1 MIKDTMSFLTK
12 LFNYVLLASAKYNID
27 ESHGLSHSMNVLQ
40 FATEIY
46 KSELPKYSYLA
57 DHERIIYAAAV
68 LHDMCDKK
76 YMNELVGILEI
87 EDFLRP
93 EMEPFEIN
101 TTKKIISTMSYSTV
115 KKNGFPNLGIYQN
128 AYNIVREADLLAA
141 YDFDRTMIYQIKRNN
156 NNLEEAFEN
165 SQQLFENRVLKH
177 IDDNLITS
185 DYGITKAVLLQFQAT
200 KRIVAWKNLINKKL
214 M

>member
-1 MIKDTMSFLTK
+1 MSFLTK

-40 FATEIY
+40 FASELY
-46 KSELPKYSYLA
+46 QNELPKHSHLE
-57 DHERIIYAAAV
+57 DHERIIYASAV

-76 YMNELVGILEI
+76 YMNEIVGLLEI

-93 EMEPFEIN
+93 ELEPFEIGAV
-101 TTKKIISTMSYSTV
+101 KQIISTMSYSTV

-141 YDFDRTMIYQIKRNN
+141 YDFDRTMIYQMKRNN
-156 NNLEEAFEN
+156 NNIEEAFKN
-165 SQQLFENRVLKH
+165 SNELFENRVLKH

-185 DYGITKAVLLQFQAT
+185 NYGIKKALLLQFQGT
-200 KRIVAWKNLINKKL
+200 KRIVAWKKLLNK
-214 M
+214 

>member
-1 MIKDTMSFLTK
+1 MSFLTK

-27 ESHGLSHSMNVLQ
+27 ESHGISHSMNVLH
-40 FATEIY
+40 FAREIY
-46 KSELPKYSYLA
+46 ESELPKFPYLQQ
-57 DHERIIYAAAV
+57 HERIIYASAI

-76 YMNELVGILEI
+76 YMNEIVGLLEI

-93 EMEPFEIN
+93 ELEPYEIN

-115 KKNGFPNLGIYQN
+115 KKNGFPNLGIYQR

-156 NNLEEAFEN
+156 NNMEEAFIN
-165 SQQLFENRVLKH
+165 SSQLFENRVLKH
-177 IDDNLITS
+177 MDDNLITTN
-185 DYGITKAVLLQFQAT
+185 YGITKAVLLQFQAT
-200 KRIVAWKNLINKKL
+200 KRMVAWKNLINKKFV
-214 M
+214 

>member
-1 MIKDTMSFLTK
+1 MSFLTK

-40 FATEIY
+40 FASELY
-46 KSELPKYSYLA
+46 QNELPKHSHLE
-57 DHERIIYAAAV
+57 DHERIIYASAV

-76 YMNELVGILEI
+76 YMNEIVGLLEI

-93 EMEPFEIN
+93 ELEPFEIGAV
-101 TTKKIISTMSYSTV
+101 KQIISTMSYSTV

-141 YDFDRTMIYQIKRNN
+141 YDFDRTMIYQMKRNN
-156 NNLEEAFEN
+156 NNIEEAFKN
-165 SQQLFENRVLKH
+165 SNELFENRVLKH

-185 DYGITKAVLLQFQAT
+185 NYGIKKALLLQFQAT
-200 KRIVAWKNLINKKL
+200 KRIVAWKKLLNK
-214 M
+214 

>member
-1 MIKDTMSFLTK
+1 MSFLTK
-12 LFNYVLLASAKYNID
+12 LFNYVLLASAKNNID

-46 KSELPKYSYLA
+46 KSELPKHSHLA
-57 DHERIIYAAAV
+57 GHERIIYASAV

-76 YMNELVGILEI
+76 YMNEILGLLEI

-93 EMEPFEIN
+93 ELEPFEIS

-115 KKNGFPNLGIYQN
+115 KKNGFPDLGIYQN

-141 YDFDRTMIYQIKRNN
+141 YDFDRTMIYQMKRNN

-200 KRIVAWKNLINKKL
+200 KRIVAWKNLLNKKL
-214 M
+214 L

>member
-1 MIKDTMSFLTK
+1 MIKNTMSFLTK

-40 FATEIY
+40 FASELY
-46 KSELPKYSYLA
+46 QNELPKHSHLE
-57 DHERIIYAAAV
+57 DHERIIYTSAV

-76 YMNELVGILEI
+76 YMNEIVGLLEI

-93 EMEPFEIN
+93 ELEPFEIGAV
-101 TTKKIISTMSYSTV
+101 KHIISTMSYSTV

-141 YDFDRTMIYQIKRNN
+141 YDFDRTMIYQMKRNN
-156 NNLEEAFEN
+156 NNIEEAFKN
-165 SQQLFENRVLKH
+165 SNELFENRVLKH

-185 DYGITKAVLLQFQAT
+185 NYGIKKALLLQFQAT
-200 KRIVAWKNLINKKL
+200 KRIVAWKKLLNK
-214 M
+214 

>member
-1 MIKDTMSFLTK
+1 MTFLTK

-27 ESHGLSHSMNVLQ
+27 ESHGLSHSMNVLH
-40 FATEIY
+40 FASELY
-46 KSELPKYSYLA
+46 QNELPKCPYLA
-57 DHERIIYAAAV
+57 NHERIIYTSAV

-76 YMNELVGILEI
+76 YMNEIVGLLEI

-93 EMEPFEIN
+93 ELEPFEIGAA
-101 TTKKIISTMSYSTV
+101 KQIISTMSYSTV
-115 KKNGFPNLGIYQN
+115 KKNGFPNLGIYQK

-156 NNLEEAFEN
+156 NNLEEAFKN
-165 SQQLFENRVLKH
+165 SNQLFENRVLKH

-185 DYGITKAVLLQFQAT
+185 DYGIKKALLLQFQAT
-200 KRIVAWKNLINKKL
+200 KRIVAWKNLLNKKL
-214 M
+214 I

>member
-1 MIKDTMSFLTK
+1 MSFLTK
-12 LFNYVLLASAKYNID
+12 LFNYVLLASAKNNID

-40 FATEIY
+40 FAREIY
-46 KSELPKYSYLA
+46 ESELPKFPYLQE
-57 DHERIIYAAAV
+57 HERIIYASAI

-76 YMNELVGILEI
+76 YMNEIVGLLEI

-93 EMEPFEIN
+93 ELEPYEIN
-101 TTKKIISTMSYSTV
+101 TIKKIISTMSYSTV
-115 KKNGFPNLGIYQN
+115 KKDGFPNLGIYQR

-165 SQQLFENRVLKH
+165 SEQLFENRVLKH
-177 IDDNLITS
+177 IDDGLITTN
-185 DYGITKAVLLQFQAT
+185 YGITKAVLLQFQST
-200 KRIVAWKNLINKKL
+200 RRMGAWRNLLNKK
-214 M
+214 MI

>member
-1 MIKDTMSFLTK
+1 MSLLTK
-12 LFNYVLLASAKYNID
+12 LFNYVLLATAKNNID
-27 ESHGLSHSMNVLQ
+27 ESHGLSHSMNVLN
-40 FATEIY
+40 FASEIY
-46 KSELPKYSYLA
+46 KSELPKYPYLA
-57 DHERIIYAAAV
+57 EHERIIYASAI

-76 YMNELVGILEI
+76 YMNEIVGLLEI

-93 EMEPFEIN
+93 ELEPYEIN
-101 TTKKIISTMSYSTV
+101 TTKQIISTMSYSTV
-115 KKNGFPNLGIYQN
+115 KKNGFPNLGIYQK

-156 NNLEEAFEN
+156 NDLEQAFIN
-165 SQQLFENRVLKH
+165 SSQLFESRVLKH

-185 DYGITKAVLLQFQAT
+185 DYGISKAVVLQYQST
-200 KRIVAWKNLINKKL
+200 KRMVAWKNLLKKNL

>member
-1 MIKDTMSFLTK
+1 MSFLTK

-57 DHERIIYAAAV
+57 DHERIIYASAV

-76 YMNELVGILEI
+76 YMNELVGLLEI

-200 KRIVAWKNLINKKL
+200 KRIVAWKNLLNKK
-214 M
+214 MI

>member
-1 MIKDTMSFLTK
+1 MSFLTK

-27 ESHGLSHSMNVLQ
+27 ESHGISHSMNVLH
-40 FATEIY
+40 FAREIY
-46 KSELPKYSYLA
+46 ESELPKFPYLQQ
-57 DHERIIYAAAV
+57 HERIIYASAI

-76 YMNELVGILEI
+76 YMNEIVGLLEI

-93 EMEPFEIN
+93 ELEPYEIN

-115 KKNGFPNLGIYQN
+115 KKNGFPNLGIYQR

-156 NNLEEAFEN
+156 NNMEEAFIN
-165 SQQLFENRVLKH
+165 SSQLFENRVLKH
-177 IDDNLITS
+177 MDDNLITTN
-185 DYGITKAVLLQFQAT
+185 YGITKAVLLQFQAT
-200 KRIVAWKNLINKKL
+200 KRMVAWKNLINKKL
-214 M
+214 V

>member
-1 MIKDTMSFLTK
+1 MSFLTK

-27 ESHGLSHSMNVLQ
+27 ESHGISHSMNVLQ
-40 FATEIY
+40 YATEIY
-46 KSELPKYSYLA
+46 KSELPKHSHLA
-57 DHERIIYAAAV
+57 DHERIIYASAV

-76 YMNELVGILEI
+76 YMNELVGLLEI

-115 KKNGFPNLGIYQN
+115 KKNGFPNLGVYQN

-177 IDDNLITS
+177 IDDNLITT

-200 KRIVAWKNLINKKL
+200 KRIVAWKNLLNKKI

>member
-1 MIKDTMSFLTK
+1 MSFLTK
-12 LFNYVLLASAKYNID
+12 LFNYVLLASAKNNID

-46 KSELPKYSYLA
+46 KSELPNHSFLA
-57 DHERIIYAAAV
+57 DHERIIYASAI

-76 YMNELVGILEI
+76 YMNEILGLLEI

-93 EMEPFEIN
+93 EMEPFEIS

-115 KKNGFPNLGIYQN
+115 KKNGFPDLGIYQN

-141 YDFDRTMIYQIKRNN
+141 YDFDRTMIYQMKRNN

-200 KRIVAWKNLINKKL
+200 KRIVAWKNLLNKK
-214 M
+214 MI

>member
-1 MIKDTMSFLTK
+1 MIKNTMSFLTK

-40 FATEIY
+40 FASELY
-46 KSELPKYSYLA
+46 QNELPKHSHLE
-57 DHERIIYAAAV
+57 DHERIIYASAV

-76 YMNELVGILEI
+76 YMNEIVGLLEI

-93 EMEPFEIN
+93 ELEPFEIGAV
-101 TTKKIISTMSYSTV
+101 KQIISTMSYSTV

-141 YDFDRTMIYQIKRNN
+141 YDFDRTMIYQMKRNN
-156 NNLEEAFEN
+156 NNIEEAFKN
-165 SQQLFENRVLKH
+165 SNELFENRVLKH

-185 DYGITKAVLLQFQAT
+185 NYGIKKALLLQFQAT
-200 KRIVAWKNLINKKL
+200 KRIVAWKKLLNK
-214 M
+214 

>member
-1 MIKDTMSFLTK
+1 MSFLTK
-12 LFNYVLLASAKYNID
+12 LFNYVLLASAKNNID

-40 FATEIY
+40 FAREIY
-46 KSELPKYSYLA
+46 ESELPKFPYLQQ
-57 DHERIIYAAAV
+57 HERIIYASAI

-76 YMNELVGILEI
+76 YMNEIVGLLEI

-93 EMEPFEIN
+93 ELEPYEIN
-101 TTKKIISTMSYSTV
+101 ATKKIISTMSYSTV
-115 KKNGFPNLGIYQN
+115 KKNGFPDLGIYQR

-165 SQQLFENRVLKH
+165 SEQLFENRVLKH
-177 IDDNLITS
+177 IDDGLITTN
-185 DYGITKAVLLQFQAT
+185 YGITKAVLLQFQST
-200 KRIVAWKNLINKKL
+200 RRMGAWRNLLNKK
-214 M
+214 MI

>member
-1 MIKDTMSFLTK
+1 MSFLTK

-27 ESHGLSHSMNVLQ
+27 ESHGISHSMNVLQ
-40 FATEIY
+40 FAREIY
-46 KSELPKYSYLA
+46 ESELLKFPYLQQ
-57 DHERIIYAAAV
+57 HERIIYASAI

-76 YMNELVGILEI
+76 YMNEIIGLLEI

-93 EMEPFEIN
+93 ELEPYEIN

-115 KKNGFPNLGIYQN
+115 KKNGFPNLGIYQR

-165 SQQLFENRVLKH
+165 SEQLFENRVLKH
-177 IDDNLITS
+177 IDDGLITTN
-185 DYGITKAVLLQFQAT
+185 YGITKAVLLQFQST
-200 KRIVAWKNLINKKL
+200 RRMGAWRNLINKK
-214 M
+214 MI

>member
-1 MIKDTMSFLTK
+1 MSFLTK

-40 FATEIY
+40 FASELY
-46 KSELPKYSYLA
+46 QNELPKHSHLE
-57 DHERIIYAAAV
+57 DHERIIYASAV

-76 YMNELVGILEI
+76 YMNEIVGLLEI

-93 EMEPFEIN
+93 ELEPFEIGAV
-101 TTKKIISTMSYSTV
+101 KHIISTMSYSTV

-128 AYNIVREADLLAA
+128 AYNIVRESDLLAA
-141 YDFDRTMIYQIKRNN
+141 YDFDRTMIYQMKRNN
-156 NNLEEAFEN
+156 NNIEEAFKN
-165 SQQLFENRVLKH
+165 SNELFENRVLKH

-185 DYGITKAVLLQFQAT
+185 NYGIKKALLLQFQAT
-200 KRIVAWKNLINKKL
+200 KRIVAWKKLLNK
-214 M
+214 

>member
-1 MIKDTMSFLTK
+1 MIKNTMSFLTK

-40 FATEIY
+40 FASELY
-46 KSELPKYSYLA
+46 QNELPKHSHLE
-57 DHERIIYAAAV
+57 DHERIIYASAV

-76 YMNELVGILEI
+76 YMNEIVGLLEI
-87 EDFLRP
+87 EDFLTP
-93 EMEPFEIN
+93 ELEPFEIGAV
-101 TTKKIISTMSYSTV
+101 KQIISTMSYSTV

-141 YDFDRTMIYQIKRNN
+141 YDFDRTMIYQMKRNN
-156 NNLEEAFEN
+156 NNIEEAFKN
-165 SQQLFENRVLKH
+165 SNELFENRVLKH

-185 DYGITKAVLLQFQAT
+185 NYGIKKALLLQFQAT
-200 KRIVAWKNLINKKL
+200 KRIVAWKKLLNK
-214 M
+214 

>member
-1 MIKDTMSFLTK
+1 MSFLTK
-12 LFNYVLLASAKYNID
+12 LFNYVLLASAKNNID

-40 FATEIY
+40 FAREIY
-46 KSELPKYSYLA
+46 ESELPKFPYLQE
-57 DHERIIYAAAV
+57 HERIIYASAI

-76 YMNELVGILEI
+76 YMNEIVGLLEI

-93 EMEPFEIN
+93 ELEPYEIN
-101 TTKKIISTMSYSTV
+101 TIKKIISTMSYSTV
-115 KKNGFPNLGIYQN
+115 KKDGFPNLGIYQR

-165 SQQLFENRVLKH
+165 SEQLFENRVLKH
-177 IDDNLITS
+177 IDDGLITTN
-185 DYGITKAVLLQFQAT
+185 YGITKAVLLQFQST
-200 KRIVAWKNLINKKL
+200 RRMGAWRNLINKK
-214 M
+214 MI

>member
-1 MIKDTMSFLTK
+1 
-12 LFNYVLLASAKYNID
+12 
-27 ESHGLSHSMNVLQ
+27 
-40 FATEIY
+40 
-46 KSELPKYSYLA
+46 
-57 DHERIIYAAAV
+57 
-68 LHDMCDKK
+68 
-76 YMNELVGILEI
+76 
-87 EDFLRP
+87 LRP
-93 EMEPFEIN
+93 EMEPFEIS

-115 KKNGFPNLGIYQN
+115 KKNGFPDLGIYQN

-177 IDDNLITS
+177 IDDNLITT

-200 KRIVAWKNLINKKL
+200 KRIVAWKNLLNKK
-214 M
+214 MI

>member
-1 MIKDTMSFLTK
+1 MSFLTK

-40 FATEIY
+40 FASELY
-46 KSELPKYSYLA
+46 QNELPKCPYLA
-57 DHERIIYAAAV
+57 NHERIIYTSAV

-76 YMNELVGILEI
+76 YMNEIVGLLEI

-93 EMEPFEIN
+93 ELEPFEIGAA
-101 TTKKIISTMSYSTV
+101 KQIISTMSYSTV
-115 KKNGFPNLGIYQN
+115 KKNGFPNLGIYQK

-156 NNLEEAFEN
+156 NNLEEAFKN
-165 SQQLFENRVLKH
+165 SNQLFENRVLKH

-185 DYGITKAVLLQFQAT
+185 DYGIKKALLLQFQAT
-200 KRIVAWKNLINKKL
+200 KRIVAWKNLMNKNL
-214 M
+214 I